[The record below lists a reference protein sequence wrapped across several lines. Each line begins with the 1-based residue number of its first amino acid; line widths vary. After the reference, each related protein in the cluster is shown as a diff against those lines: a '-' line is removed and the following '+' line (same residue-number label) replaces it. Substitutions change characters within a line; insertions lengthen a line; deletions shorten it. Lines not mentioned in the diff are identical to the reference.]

1 MEHYY
6 IFAKQLLL
14 ASILIF
20 LLQSLPVLA
29 QSGNIGLTL
38 GLNYSKV
45 SKSDV
50 YYKGV
55 GTKRGLTIGLP
66 IEFYTPNELFSIKS
80 SLLILQKG
88 FDDSEGLSELTL
100 NIWYLQFNLLFT
112 RKFHIYENIKAF
124 VGFGPYGAYAIEG
137 TANRAN
143 DIAPLRFGNT
153 ISDGDLKPYDAGIKL
168 QSGIEFILPDNRPI
182 VFSLSYYYGVMN
194 INNCKVTRI
203 DNFSNR
209 SFEISLS
216 YFLIPYFKNKTP
228 KYDENEF

>member
-6 IFAKQLLL
+6 TFTKKILLTGIFILLFL
-14 ASILIF
+14 SCIF
-20 LLQSLPVLA
+20 SQNA
-29 QSGNIGLTL
+29 NIGMSI

-45 SKSDV
+45 SKSDI

-66 IEFYTPNELFSIKS
+66 IEFYTSNELFSIKS

-88 FDDSEGLSELTL
+88 FDDSEGFSELTL
-100 NIWYLQFNLLFT
+100 NIWYLQLNLLFT
-112 RKFHIYENIKAF
+112 RKFHINENIKAF

-143 DIAPLRFGNT
+143 DIDPLSFGNT
-153 ISDGDLKPYDAGIKL
+153 ISDGDLKPYDAGINL
-168 QSGIEFILPDNRPI
+168 QSGIEFMLANDHPI
-182 VFSLSYYYGVMN
+182 VFSLGYNFGIMN
-194 INNCKVTRI
+194 INNCKVTPK

-216 YFLIPYFKNKTP
+216 YFLIPYLVNKTP